1 MTLPTFT
8 VVIHGAH
15 RRLFVLC
22 VTAQWLLGRSAMINS
37 GGPQGRAARPGYSTG
52 DLVSGCNKAS
62 GAVLRRAEAGTG
74 NLWTPVPEIE

>member
-1 MTLPTFT
+1 MTLPSFT

-37 GGPQGRAARPGYSTG
+37 GGPQGRTARPGYSAR
-52 DLVSGCNKAS
+52 DLVSGCSKAS
-62 GAVLRRAEAGTG
+62 GAALSWELRLELATFGH
-74 NLWTPVPEIE
+74 LFQK